1 MSNGIL
7 TSGNVTQQF
16 FLESR
21 EPRAESREPRAESR
35 EPRAESREPRA
46 ESREPMT
53 RRLVSCLL
61 LAMLGLAAPAWAA
74 TDVILASPSP
84 GTLEVTWTLPDNV
97 TPTDYR
103 VMWARADQGFGSWR
117 DPNTETRGNEY
128 PTTNSL
134 TLTGLEE
141 GETYRV
147 KVRSRQASGGKF
159 VWQSPWS
166 EVVSLQVSTQPASQ
180 PTTQTTRQLS
190 PQPRT
195 QIVTPAVSVGGSATG
210 AIDAAGERDR
220 FTVEVVYGKGYFI
233 SLVGSGDSPLACPR
247 VHDIYDA
254 DDAPASGVT
263 DTFPP
268 LDMPGEVSF
277 SPAESATYTI
287 EVDACDGTGTG
298 GYELSVEENV
308 DDFDGASSTTGR
320 VTVGTT
326 GTDGE
331 IEAIGDEDWFAIDL
345 EAGCTYV
352 VKVQAG
358 GHDYMWN
365 GYAGLEDAVAVGV
378 YDSESNVI
386 LEPLADLSELRV
398 TTSSAGTHY
407 VSAAGAGSAVG
418 NYVIRV
424 TKWVPPPPP
433 SQNSFAVNRDTAVEV
448 RVGDSLTSRVEAGGR
463 NWYKLVGLEADS
475 VYQLWIGSMG
485 TMSYESMA
493 NLYDILDSGGS
504 SVRSRLKT
512 NGALKAR
519 KFLMTGSGGAGD
531 YYFSVGGWDTN
542 CSEEWCGALV
552 RSRKRTGTYKIT
564 LTKVTGDDYSA
575 DTGTTARLEMNGDR
589 VVGSSDY
596 YSDQDWF
603 AVDLVA
609 GQRYRAYA
617 VAIDRFVQTLVPPMT
632 PYFKGLYD
640 SNGDK
645 VGGITST
652 YEYDGDN
659 RAWMYFTAGE
669 SGTYYVSVM
678 GISYTCKDMYNLG
691 DYRVEIDER

>member
-1 MSNGIL
+1 
-7 TSGNVTQQF
+7 
-16 FLESR
+16 
-21 EPRAESREPRAESR
+21 
-35 EPRAESREPRA
+35 
-46 ESREPMT
+46 MT

-134 TLTGLEE
+134 TLSGLEE

-166 EVVSLQVSTQPASQ
+166 EVVSLQVSAQPASQ

-220 FTVEVVYGKGYFI
+220 FTVEVVYGKGYLI
-233 SLVGSGDSPLACPR
+233 SLVGSGDDPLACPR

-268 LDMPGEVSF
+268 LDMPGEVSYL
-277 SPAESATYTI
+277 AGRERHVHDRGGRLRRHGYRAATS
-287 EVDACDGTGTG
+287 
-298 GYELSVEENV
+298 LSVEENV
-308 DDFDGASSTTGR
+308 DDFDAGSSTAGR

-331 IEAIGDEDWFAIDL
+331 IEANGDEDWFAVDL

-386 LEPLADLSELRV
+386 LEPLEDVSQFQV
-398 TTSSAGTHY
+398 TTSSGGTHY

-418 NYVIRV
+418 HYVV
-424 TKWVPPPPP
+424 TVKKWVPPPPP
-433 SQNSFAVNRDTAVEV
+433 PPNSFAVNRDTAVEV

-463 NWYKLVGLEADS
+463 NWYKLVGLEANS
-475 VYQLWIGSMG
+475 VYRLWAGAI
-485 TMSYESMA
+485 ESSWPRA
-493 NLYDILDSGGS
+493 VPGIYDILDSEGS
-504 SVRSRLKT
+504 NVNSRLKK
-512 NGALKAR
+512 NGVGVLGTLS
-519 KFLMTGSGGAGD
+519 FFITGSDGAGD
-531 YYFSVGGWDTN
+531 YYLSMGGWLD
-542 CSEEWCGALV
+542 GV
-552 RSRKRTGTYKIT
+552 RSNKGTGRYRID
-564 LTKVTGDDYSA
+564 LRKVTGDDYSA
-575 DTGTTARLEMNGDR
+575 DTGTIGRLEVGGER
-589 VVGSSDY
+589 VVGNSDY

-603 AVDLVA
+603 AVELEADK
-609 GQRYRAYA
+609 RYRAYA
-617 VAIDRFVQTLVPPMT
+617 IGIDRFAETLRSPVA

-640 SNGDK
+640 PNGNK
-645 VGGITST
+645 VGGVTTT
-652 YEYDGDN
+652 YDYDRDKQ
-659 RAWMYFTAGE
+659 AWMYFTAGK

-678 GISYTCKDMYNLG
+678 GISYTCRDDYELG
-691 DYRVEIDER
+691 DYRVKIDER